1 MVSPLVR
8 LHPHDSF
15 RWQAMVTPNEVRSVI
30 IVVFYP
36 HLEVM
41 FHHFAY
47 NGVLCEEQV
56 CDKLRMTCPV
66 GLFIASDGLL
76 SALTIQVD
84 ISCRLRLFISGLLL
98 LEFLDFIESL
108 HDAFLWHRLLSLY
121 LFKLFINLMQQVIS
135 FPLLLRF
142 FFFLCTFVCCLLL
155 RIKLLQWVVHF
166 YNVNTNVS
174 EWAIELVPRGRL
186 LRFSLLLHH
195 LFLDGWYIRG
205 VFGLKRLIIF
215 STCKSNVGCA
225 C

>member
-30 IVVFYP
+30 IIDFYS

-41 FHHFAY
+41 FHHFAH
-47 NGVLCEEQV
+47 NGVLCKEQV
-56 CDKLRMTCPV
+56 RDKLRMTYPI

-76 SALTIQVD
+76 SALTIQVY
-84 ISCRLRLFISGLLL
+84 ISCRLNLFVSGLLL

-108 HDAFLWHRLLSLY
+108 HDAFLWYRLLSFN
-121 LFKLFINLMQQVIS
+121 LFELFIDLMQEVIS
-135 FPLLLRF
+135 FPLLLCF
-142 FFFLCTFVCCLLL
+142 FFFLCTFACCLLL

-174 EWAIELVPRGRL
+174 
-186 LRFSLLLHH
+186 
-195 LFLDGWYIRG
+195 
-205 VFGLKRLIIF
+205 K
-215 STCKSNVGCA
+215 
-225 C
+225 